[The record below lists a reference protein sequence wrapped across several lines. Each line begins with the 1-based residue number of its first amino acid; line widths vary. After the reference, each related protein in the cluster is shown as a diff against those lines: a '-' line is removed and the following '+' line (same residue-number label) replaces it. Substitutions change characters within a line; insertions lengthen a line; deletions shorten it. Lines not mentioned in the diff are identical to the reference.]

1 MTPHLS
7 KRPERRVV
15 PRRGLG
21 RWSAA
26 GVLVVASLAVTGRLV
41 GITTTL
47 NTEKI
52 ERAIEQS
59 SLAQRGIRV

>member
-1 MTPHLS
+1 M
-7 KRPERRVV
+7 
-15 PRRGLG
+15 
-21 RWSAA
+21 
-26 GVLVVASLAVTGRLV
+26 ASLAVTGRLV